1 MNWAYMYMRKE
12 TVLTTICIGAN
23 GGSPSFWLIGIGRY
37 FVLDTK
43 NLICTVIALI
53 MSLAWALSS
62 DHGSSHCFAVNN
74 NEIKLK
80 FKIPHRLD
88 LDIAHLHLRSSA
100 STYHLVPWQSN

>member
-23 GGSPSFWLIGIGRY
+23 GGSPSFWLIGIGMY

-53 MSLAWALSS
+53 MSLMWAVTW
-62 DHGSSHCFAVNN
+62 GSSHCFAVNK

-80 FKIPHRLD
+80 FKIPHHLD
-88 LDIAHLHLRSSA
+88 LDIAHHHLRSSA
-100 STYHLVPWQSN
+100 STYHPASGPLAIQ